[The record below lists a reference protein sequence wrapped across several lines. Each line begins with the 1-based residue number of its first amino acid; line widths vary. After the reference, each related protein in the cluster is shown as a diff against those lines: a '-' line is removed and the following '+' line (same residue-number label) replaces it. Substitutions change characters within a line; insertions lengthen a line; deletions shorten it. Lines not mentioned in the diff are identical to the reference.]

1 MDIKVIRWDY
11 NSCNLFDYRYRA
23 IWAPCIVFFQDL
35 SFIRNYTRAQTVVL
49 TAKHSTSGGNA
60 AVECNGIVS
69 WIEVILQLAMLS
81 FLPGSLRSKPR
92 EFTLIITVT
101 IPVTVTIMMMIT
113 KKDDSNSKD
122 NYNDNDNDKGLLA
135 FYWACLF
142 YAKTYLLRNILGLLP
157 NFPF

>member
-1 MDIKVIRWDY
+1 M
-11 NSCNLFDYRYRA
+11 
-23 IWAPCIVFFQDL
+23 
-35 SFIRNYTRAQTVVL
+35 VL

-69 WIEVILQLAMLS
+69 WIEVILQLAMPS

-101 IPVTVTIMMMIT
+101 IPVTVTIMVMIT

-122 NYNDNDNDKGLLA
+122 NDNDNDNDKDKDNDSDNDKGLLA

-142 YAKTYLLRNILGLLP
+142 YAKTYLLRYILGLLP
-157 NFPF
+157 NLPF